1 MNAQPPI
8 ITRVSCGNI
17 WFAGVVLAVI
27 GLGGTAVL
35 YFFDPTT
42 NGFYPVCRF
51 HQLTGLNC
59 PGCGAT
65 RACHALLHGDLSTAF
80 RDNALIVLSLPAL
93 LLRGGW
99 LALARY
105 RGRPAGSWL
114 AVNQAWMFLV
124 IALVF
129 SVLRNLPAF
138 SFLSPA

>member
-1 MNAQPPI
+1 LL
-8 ITRVSCGNI
+8 
-17 WFAGVVLAVI
+17 AGI
-27 GLGGTAVL
+27 GLGCGAVL
-35 YFFDPTT
+35 YFFNPAT

-51 HQLTGLNC
+51 HQVTGLNC

-80 RDNALIVLSLPAL
+80 RDNALFVLSLPAL

-99 LALARY
+99 LAIARY

-114 AVNQAWMFLV
+114 PVNWAWSLLI

-129 SVLRNLPAF
+129 AVLRNLPAF
-138 SFLSPA
+138 AFLSPA

>member
-8 ITRVSCGNI
+8 ITRVSHGNI
-17 WFAGVVLAVI
+17 WFAGVLLAVI
-27 GLGGTAVL
+27 GLGSAAVL
-35 YFFDPTT
+35 YFFNPAT

-59 PGCGAT
+59 PGCGTT
-65 RACHALLHGDLSTAF
+65 RACHALLHGDLSAAF
-80 RDNALIVLSLPAL
+80 RDNALFVLSLPAL

-99 LALARY
+99 LAIARY

-114 AVNQAWMFLV
+114 PVNWGWSLLT

-129 SVLRNLPAF
+129 AVLRNLPAF
-138 SFLSPA
+138 AFLSPA

>member
-8 ITRVSCGNI
+8 VTRISHGNM
-17 WFAGVVLAVI
+17 WFAGVLLAVI
-27 GLGGTAVL
+27 GLGCAAVL
-35 YFFDPTT
+35 YFFNPAT

-59 PGCGAT
+59 PGCGMT
-65 RACHALLHGDLSTAF
+65 RACHALLHGDLSVAF
-80 RDNALIVLSLPAL
+80 RDNALFVLSLPAL

-99 LALARY
+99 LAIARY

-114 AVNQAWMFLV
+114 PVNWAWSLLM

-129 SVLRNLPAF
+129 AVLRNLPAF
-138 SFLSPA
+138 AFLSPA